1 VITIILKSVI
11 AIATVFVRVI
21 SVRNSVVVR
30 HENVT
35 IGLLAVVVVRLVR
48 QNNVRVMQL
57 AVNVILICVLRVVPM
72 ISEELIMK

>member
-11 AIATVFVRVI
+11 AIATVLVRVI

>member
-1 VITIILKSVI
+1 MITIILKSVI

>member
-1 VITIILKSVI
+1 MITIILKSVI
-11 AIATVFVRVI
+11 AIATVLVRVI

>member
-1 VITIILKSVI
+1 MITIILKSVI

-30 HENVT
+30 HESVT